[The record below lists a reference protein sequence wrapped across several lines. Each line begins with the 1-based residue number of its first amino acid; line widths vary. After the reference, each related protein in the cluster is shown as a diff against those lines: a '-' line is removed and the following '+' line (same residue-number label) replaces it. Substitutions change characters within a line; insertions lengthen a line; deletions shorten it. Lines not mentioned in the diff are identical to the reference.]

1 MNRVRLAM
9 MAGVLAFGGLWLG
22 NSSAK
27 AQYMGGNTA
36 TAPRFNPSA
45 GGYYGGYYY
54 APQPAPSYYAPRYY
68 APSPAY
74 RAPARSMSRGRG
86 YPDITGR
93 HDGLARP
100 WLKPLR

>member
-9 MAGVLAFGGLWLG
+9 VAGVLAVGGLGLG
-22 NSSAK
+22 SSSVQ
-27 AQYMGGNTA
+27 AQYPGGNTA
-36 TAPRFNPSA
+36 TPRYYAPG

-68 APSPAY
+68 APAPAY